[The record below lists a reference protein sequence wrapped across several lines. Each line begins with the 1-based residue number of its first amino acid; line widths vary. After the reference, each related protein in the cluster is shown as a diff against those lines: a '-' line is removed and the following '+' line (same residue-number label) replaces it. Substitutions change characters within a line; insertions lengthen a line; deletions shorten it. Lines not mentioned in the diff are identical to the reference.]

1 MSKNPAPVGRGL
13 NMALTSII
21 PLPRGCGRMAA
32 GAKAK
37 EKLKPGTFKHIE
49 SELYCYW
56 ETVQEIKRIRMEIIG
71 ANPFQGD
78 NVGGSRGNLP
88 GDPTGRTVTTLLMH
102 RRLEQLE
109 RIVGAIRAVYDELPE
124 EKQELIRLRY
134 WTKPQTR
141 TWEGIAQELNVGRM
155 TAFRWREEIVKAIA
169 ERLGWR

>member
-1 MSKNPAPVGRGL
+1 
-13 NMALTSII
+13 
-21 PLPRGCGRMAA
+21 MAA
-32 GAKAK
+32 VAKT
-37 EKLKPGTFKHIE
+37 EKLKRGTFKHIE
-49 SELYCYW
+49 SELYSYW
-56 ETVQEIKRIRMEIIG
+56 ETVKEIKRIRREIIE
-71 ANPFQGD
+71 ATPNLD
-78 NVGGSRGNLP
+78 NFGGSRGNLP

-141 TWEGIAQELNVGRM
+141 TWAGIAQTLHISERQ
-155 TAFRWREEIVKAIA
+155 ARRWRDEIVFMVA

>member
-1 MSKNPAPVGRGL
+1 V
-13 NMALTSII
+13 
-21 PLPRGCGRMAA
+21 AA
-32 GAKAK
+32 VAK

-49 SELYCYW
+49 AELYAYW
-56 ETVQEIKRIRMEIIG
+56 DSIKEIKRLRAEIIQ
-71 ANPFQGD
+71 ASPYQDD
-78 NVGGSRGNLP
+78 NIGGSRGNLY

-141 TWEGIAQELNVGRM
+141 TWEGIAQKLNVGRM

-169 ERLGWR
+169 EQLGWR

>member
-1 MSKNPAPVGRGL
+1 MVAV
-13 NMALTSII
+13 
-21 PLPRGCGRMAA
+21 
-32 GAKAK
+32 AKAK

-56 ETVQEIKRIRMEIIG
+56 ETIQEVKRIRLEIIE
-71 ANPFQGD
+71 ARPYQDD

-109 RIVGAIRAVYDELPE
+109 RIVGAIRVVYDELPK

-141 TWEGIAQELNVGRM
+141 TWAGIAQTLHISERQ
-155 TAFRWREEIVKAIA
+155 ARRWRDEIVFMVA

>member
-1 MSKNPAPVGRGL
+1 MVAV
-13 NMALTSII
+13 
-21 PLPRGCGRMAA
+21 
-32 GAKAK
+32 AKAK

-56 ETVQEIKRIRMEIIG
+56 ETIQEVKRIRLEIIE
-71 ANPFQGD
+71 ARPYQDENA
-78 NVGGSRGNLP
+78 GGSRGNLP

-109 RIVGAIRAVYDELPE
+109 RIADAIRSVYEELPA
-124 EKQELIRLRY
+124 EKQKLIKLRY

-141 TWEGIAQELNVGRM
+141 TWAGIAQMLHISERQ
-155 TAFRWREEIVKAIA
+155 ARRWRDEIVFMIA

>member
-1 MSKNPAPVGRGL
+1 MVAV
-13 NMALTSII
+13 
-21 PLPRGCGRMAA
+21 
-32 GAKAK
+32 AKAK

-56 ETVQEIKRIRMEIIG
+56 ETIQEVKRIRMEIIG
-71 ANPFQGD
+71 ANPLQDD

-109 RIVGAIRAVYDELPE
+109 RIAGAIRAVYDELPE

-141 TWEGIAQELNVGRM
+141 TWAGIAQMLHISERQ
-155 TAFRWREEIVKAIA
+155 ARRWRDEIVFMIA